1 MSTTLQAIKLVGNDI
16 SITAGKTAT
25 LTNEDA
31 LAQILQNK
39 LSLWLGEWKLDT
51 TQGIDYLGL
60 FNQKVFLEKRL
71 TYMLR
76 KVLLDDTRVTQII
89 TLDVSFDRATREIS
103 ASFKVK
109 TSFGTVTGA
118 I

>member
-1 MSTTLQAIKLVGNDI
+1 MSTLQCIKLAGNDI

-25 LTNEDA
+25 LADEDA

-39 LSLWLGEWKLDT
+39 ISLWLGEWKLDT

-71 TYMLR
+71 AYMLR
-76 KVLLDDTRVTQII
+76 KVLLEDTRVTQII
-89 TLDVSFDRATREIS
+89 TLDVAFDRATREIS

-109 TSFGTVTGA
+109 TSFGTVTGS

>member
-1 MSTTLQAIKLVGNDI
+1 MSTTLQCIKLVGNDI

-39 LSLWLGEWKLDT
+39 LTLWIGEWKLDT

-89 TLDVSFDRATREIS
+89 TLDVSYDRATREIS

-109 TSFGTVTGA
+109 TSFGTVTGS

>member
-1 MSTTLQAIKLVGNDI
+1 MSTLRAIKLVANDI
-16 SITAGKTAT
+16 SIVAGKTAT
-25 LTNEDA
+25 LTDEDA

-39 LSLWLGEWKLDT
+39 LSLWLGEWTLDT

-76 KVLLDDTRVTQII
+76 KVLLDDTRVTKII
-89 TLDVSFDRATREIS
+89 TLDVSFDRKTREIS
-103 ASFKVK
+103 ASFKVS
-109 TSFGTVTGA
+109 TTFGAVTGS